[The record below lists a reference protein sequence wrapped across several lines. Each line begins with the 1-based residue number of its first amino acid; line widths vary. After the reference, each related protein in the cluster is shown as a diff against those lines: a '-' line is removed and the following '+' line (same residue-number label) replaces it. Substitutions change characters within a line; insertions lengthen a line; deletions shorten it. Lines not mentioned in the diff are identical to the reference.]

1 MADENKQPDDLNNEE
16 LEEIAESPPA
26 PDEYP
31 EGQAEEAREV
41 QPPETAL
48 EEAAIE
54 GLEESKDAADAPIVE
69 TFAAGVDA
77 LEATIEELGERPSEP
92 AEALAHDAHGETT
105 VILGR
110 ELPFPIYTVVFIG
123 LAILTLIEV
132 ILAELIYGDIKIPI
146 LVAIAVAKAYLVV
159 YYYMHLNTDSRIFA
173 LTLALPVGIALLS
186 ALFLLAVPPGNY

>member
-1 MADENKQPDDLNNEE
+1 MADENKQPEDLSNEE
-16 LEEIAESPPA
+16 LEDISESPPA

-31 EGQAEEAREV
+31 EGQAEEARKV
-41 QPPETAL
+41 QPPETGL

-54 GLEESKDAADAPIVE
+54 GLEESKEAADSPVVE
-69 TFAAGVDA
+69 TFAAGVDT
-77 LEATIEELGERPSEP
+77 LEATIEEFGERPSKP
-92 AEALAHDAHGETT
+92 AEALAHDAHGDTT
-105 VILGR
+105 VLFGR

-132 ILAELIYGDIKIPI
+132 ILAEVISGDIKIPI

-159 YYYMHLNTDSRIFA
+159 YYYMHLNTDSRVFA

-186 ALFLLAVPPGNY
+186 ALFLFAVPSGSY